1 MLHQPKVSAHYDH
14 RLDFIRFIAFLFVF
28 VCHFVNNGGLGI
40 TSNPDVWWNN
50 PALQKLSNFGR
61 EGVTLFFVLTGF
73 LIGRNL
79 LRDYMTNGYVSIKKF
94 YFRRIARIWPL
105 YFLFLLLCL
114 IINLYTD
121 NTGFTK
127 SEVPWLLSFTY
138 NWALYFD
145 RAGGTISSITWSLSI
160 EEQIYILLPLVV
172 LINHRKR
179 FQLFTFLFFTVGI
192 SSLIL
197 LDLTDSVAR
206 YNTLSYF
213 LPLSFGLFLS
223 INESYVRGILF
234 KNYFVTLSSV
244 LYVLT
249 YPFFYLDLKLLDSS
263 SIIFF
268 LSSLYFFAL
277 LNLTD
282 RFLNW
287 RIIFLI
293 AKLGKVSYG
302 CYLYH
307 FIVLFAF
314 IHFEIF
320 CSPYYGF
327 QPLGIIIAFAS
338 TIFISYIS
346 YYRFEVFFIKF
357 SRRALFS

>member
-1 MLHQPKVSAHYDH
+1 MLHQSKADAHYDH
-14 RLDFIRFIAFLFVF
+14 RLDCIRFIAFFFVF
-28 VCHFVNNGGLGI
+28 VCHFVNNGGLGL
-40 TSNPDVWWNN
+40 TSNPTVWWNN
-50 PALQKLSNFGR
+50 PTLQRFSNFGR

-73 LIGRNL
+73 LVGRNL
-79 LRDYMTNGYVSIKKF
+79 LRDFNTNGYVSIKKF

-145 RAGGTISSITWSLSI
+145 QAGGTISSITWSLSI

-192 SSLIL
+192 SSLIF
-197 LDLTDSVAR
+197 LDLTDSVAS

-223 INESYVRGILF
+223 INESYIRGFIF
-234 KNYFVTLSSV
+234 KNFFSILCSV

-249 YPFFYLDLKLLDSS
+249 YPFFYSDLKLLDYD
-263 SIIFF
+263 SITFI
-268 LSSLYFFAL
+268 LSGCYFFAL
-277 LNLTD
+277 LNLID

-287 RIIFLI
+287 KIITLLS
-293 AKLGKVSYG
+293 KLGKVSYG

-307 FIVLFAF
+307 FIILFAF
-314 IHFEIF
+314 VHFEIF
-320 CSPYYGF
+320 CSSDYGF
-327 QPLGIIIAFAS
+327 EPLGIILAFAL
-338 TIFISYIS
+338 TIFISYLS
-346 YYRFEVFFIKF
+346 YYRFEIFFINF
-357 SRRALFS
+357 SKRS